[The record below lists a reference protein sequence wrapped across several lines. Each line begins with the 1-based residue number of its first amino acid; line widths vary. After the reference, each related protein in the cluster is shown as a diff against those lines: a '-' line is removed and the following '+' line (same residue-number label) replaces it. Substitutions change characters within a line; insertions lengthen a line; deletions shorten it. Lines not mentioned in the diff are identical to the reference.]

1 MSNLHDSYTKIL
13 SLLHDIEPNSYFL
26 NQKRKPKLNDTE
38 LIALNLAAECLGIDS
53 ERFLF
58 TLLPSSLKGKIE
70 RTVYNR
76 RRRKLAFKIEL
87 FRQKMASIVV
97 PVENYHVIDSMPL
110 EVCKYS
116 RSSRTKICQENT
128 ETSPSFGYCAAQ
140 KMHYFGYKIHAVCTV
155 QGVIKTFDISK
166 ASVHDINYLHDVKHQ
181 LNNCVLIGDKG
192 YLSQHY
198 QQDLFKTSNIKIET
212 PMRNNNVNFKP
223 FPKALSKARKRIE
236 TLFSQLCDQFM
247 IRRNYAK
254 SFDGFSTRIL
264 SKITAL
270 TLIQWFNQ
278 QNGNNINNLK
288 VAVS

>member
-13 SLLHDIEPNSYFL
+13 NLLHDIEPNAYFL

-58 TLLPSSLKGKIE
+58 TLLPSFIKDKID

-87 FRQKMASIVV
+87 FRQKIASIVV
-97 PVENYHVIDSMPL
+97 PDENYHVIDSMPL

-116 RSSRTKICQENT
+116 RSSRTTICQET
-128 ETSPSFGYCAAQ
+128 IETSPSFGYCAAQ
-140 KMHYFGYKIHAVCTV
+140 KLHYFGYKIHAVCTV

-166 ASVHDINYLHDVKHQ
+166 ASMHDIHYLNDVKQQ

-192 YLSQHY
+192 YLSQQY
-198 QQDLFKTSNIKIET
+198 QQDLFESSNIKMET
-212 PMRNNNVNFKP
+212 PMRNNAVNFKP
-223 FPKALSKARKRIE
+223 FPKAFSKARKRIE

-270 TLIQWFNQ
+270 TLIQWFNH